1 MRALYCAASLL
12 GVLSVIVWAS
22 SPAGAWSEDEAPT
35 ARQIMT
41 KVHKGPR
48 SLFNTVKAQLKGNSP
63 NWPKVEE
70 TTGNIEKL
78 ASSLPETKPA
88 RGNRAAYEK
97 LAKAYASNFKTLHEA
112 AENQDLAKARQ
123 ATEKIGGSCAAC
135 HRAHRRKG
143 G

>member
-22 SPAGAWSEDEAPT
+22 SPAGAWSDGETPT
-35 ARQIMT
+35 ARQIMM

-48 SLFNTVKAQLKGNSP
+48 ALFNTVKAQLKGNSP
-63 NWPKVEE
+63 DWPKVEE
-70 TTGNIEKL
+70 LTGYIEKL

-88 RGNRAAYEK
+88 RGSRANYER

-112 AENQDLAKARQ
+112 AEKQDLAGARQ
-123 ATEKIGGSCAAC
+123 TTQKIGGSCAAC